1 MVLGWIFSM
10 MVPNLQLNWVITRR
24 CFSGTKQS
32 ADIGASVSLWTHKP
46 SSPKKPSNLVMP
58 KIITQ
63 CQMNG
68 LLTLQNL
75 RQKEGRWLI
84 DIDRHQ
90 DTVETVDLGAQI
102 NWTILKKAAS
112 EIKLTPK
119 IKKYILNH
127 QGLTFIEL
135 ETAVGE
141 FSPGGCVI
149 GFPDSHDPD
158 GNLIVVAATGKTAQE
173 EYLKIEK
180 SL

>member
-1 MVLGWIFSM
+1 
-10 MVPNLQLNWVITRR
+10 
-24 CFSGTKQS
+24 
-32 ADIGASVSLWTHKP
+32 
-46 SSPKKPSNLVMP
+46 MP

-84 DIDRHQ
+84 DIDRHSGE
-90 DTVETVDLGAQI
+90 VETVDLGARI
-102 NWTILKKAAS
+102 NWTSLKKAAP

-119 IKKYILNH
+119 IKKCIQNH
-127 QGLTFIEL
+127 QGLTFIAL
-135 ETAVGE
+135 ETAVGDY
-141 FSPGGCVI
+141 SPYGNCMI
-149 GFPDSHDPD
+149 GFPDDFDPD
-158 GNLIVVAATGKTAQE
+158 GNLIVVAATGKTVQE